1 MLAVLAAGADSPP
14 APEAAVKKVL
24 ADQQAAWNK
33 GDLEGYM
40 AGYWKSPDLTFY
52 SGKEV
57 TRGWQATLDRY
68 VKKYKADGKEMG
80 KLTFSEID
88 VQVLGPET
96 ALVRGRW
103 QLEMSKEKPGGLF
116 TLLFRRLP
124 DGWRIVHDHTS
135 N

>member
-1 MLAVLAAGADSPP
+1 MALLAGGADEPKP

-24 ADQQAAWNK
+24 ADQEAAWNK
-33 GDLEGYM
+33 GDLEGFM

-80 KLTFSEID
+80 KLTFSDID
-88 VQVLGPET
+88 VQVLGPDT

-103 QLEMSKEKPGGLF
+103 QLELSKEKPGGLF